1 MTVNLVDIVRQIIDR
16 IDLNIDVKSIVGNR
30 IYVCDTMHI
39 TIGKVITDEFG
50 NEYRVTDF
58 SFNEWIEVEPKD
70 GAPDPIVTSYIVA
83 PSILYLHG
91 SPSSTNNEYAKIS
104 NRTLA
109 KTPFIW
115 LLVSYEYDLLPAD
128 SSLVASYNARLF
140 FMDWAN
146 TPKWKNDQHNDLVI
160 KPMENLSNA
169 FIKVIEDDYTFK
181 RLEAYTKRPRPRF
194 GVEITDKGSDKT
206 IIHENLSGIDLSVK
220 LEMYDTTLCCNNN

>member
-16 IDLNIDVKSIVGNR
+16 IDLNIDVKEIIGNR

-39 TIGKVITDEFG
+39 TIGKVIKDEFG

-58 SFNEWIEVEPKD
+58 KFNEWIEVEPI
-70 GAPDPIVTSYIVA
+70 GASPDPIVTSYIVA
-83 PSILYLHG
+83 PSILFLHG

-220 LEMYDTTLCCNNN
+220 LEMYDTTLCCNK

>member
-58 SFNEWIEVEPKD
+58 EFNDWIEVEPI
-70 GAPDPIVTSYIVA
+70 GASPDPIVTSYIVA

-146 TPKWKNDQHNDLVI
+146 VPKWKNDQHNDLVI

-194 GVEITDKGSDKT
+194 GVEITDKGSDRT

-220 LEMYDTTLCCNNN
+220 LEMYDTTLCCK

>member
-16 IDLNIDVKSIVGNR
+16 IGRNITVKSIVDNR
-30 IYVCDTMHI
+30 IYVCGTKWI
-39 TIGKVITDEFG
+39 TITKIIEDGSG
-50 NEYRVTDF
+50 NEYKVTDF
-58 SFNEWIEVEPKD
+58 EFNEWIDVEPIN
-70 GAPDPIVTSYIVA
+70 GAPATFNSSVVVA
-83 PSILYLHG
+83 PEITFLHG

-104 NRTLA
+104 NRTLD

-128 SSLVASYNARLF
+128 SSLIASYNARLF

-146 TPKWKNDQHNDLVI
+146 VPKWKNDQHNSLAI
-160 KPMENLSNA
+160 KPMENLSDE
-169 FIKVIEDDYTFK
+169 FIKVIEEDYTFK

-206 IIHENLSGIDLSVK
+206 IVHENLSGIDLSVK
-220 LEMYDTTLCCNNN
+220 LEMYNTALCCNK

>member
-16 IDLNIDVKSIVGNR
+16 IDLNIDVKEIIGNR

-39 TIGKVITDEFG
+39 TIGKVIKDEFG

-58 SFNEWIEVEPKD
+58 EFNEWIEVEPI
-70 GAPDPIVTSYIVA
+70 GASPDPIVTSYIVA
-83 PSILYLHG
+83 PSILFLHG

-220 LEMYDTTLCCNNN
+220 LEMYDTTLCCNK